1 MVQAKTLLGKCKGVT
16 SVPYNNEVLYNV
28 LQETH
33 ESMLVENL
41 VVETLEPTNHI
52 AQLYMVMNELNDEDK
67 LRLIKEYN
75 IHVEK
80 YSTYTKK
87 EQTTFIFKHSR

>member
-1 MVQAKTLLGKCKGVT
+1 MVILLLKKREGV
-16 SVPYNNEVLYNV
+16 NQKKRLKRNRKKFQKNG
-28 LQETH
+28 
-33 ESMLVENL
+33 VENL

-52 AQLYMVMNELNDEDK
+52 AQLYMVMNELNEEDK

-75 IHVEK
+75 THVEK

-87 EQTTFIFKHSR
+87 EKTTFIFKHSR